1 MFLLHAMWSATDQL
15 GLWVEDERRALPH
28 ACDTNTVVELLTQ
41 SPVNGLASK
50 STAGQLELLLPAAGP
65 KAPVL
70 APCWLPMALFEV
82 DTALG
87 VLNILRGRISL
98 ELSDGQATS
107 HVPVSESVRVLAE
120 IAALAS
126 DFVTRRRVL
135 PTVAQEA
142 LGMAA
147 RWVPIAD
154 HADRERLRALAQAAP
169 AVLRAERTGGG
180 TDGRDIG
187 EVVHSALHAL
197 TDGAVRAVLELAGTP
212 LSLRPGR
219 RDDPPTEPVG
229 SWLGALTGRD
239 ARVDASPAALAELR
253 TALAA
258 WHRSATEASEH
269 VRICFR
275 LVAPAPDDPADDEA
289 CWLVE
294 FLMQDIAE
302 PTLVVGAEQIW
313 RDESAI
319 NVLGRHVQAPRET
332 LLAELGRA
340 SRLWPE
346 LDDALRAAAPAGLAM
361 DTRQAYEFLRGP
373 AALLAQAGFGVLLP
387 SAWQTAGVGLKLT
400 VTSPGTPGT
409 GGTSATGLA
418 SLVDYRWEIAVGDQ
432 VLSRDELDELVM
444 AKAPLVRLRGQWVEV
459 DQSRLRAAL
468 AFVDSRAA
476 GQMTVPDLMR
486 TGLADHQQQM
496 DLPVVGV
503 EATGWLRDLL
513 SGQLERR
520 IEPMPH
526 PAGLSA
532 TLRPYQQRGV
542 SWLAFLG
549 DLGLGAVLADDMG
562 LGKTLQT
569 LALLVHDREAAR
581 QPAAPTLLVCPMSVV
596 GNWQRET
603 ARFAPDLVV
612 HVHHGAD
619 RLRADEFD
627 AAASTAD
634 LVITTYALA
643 ARDADLFGRIGWRRV
658 VLDEAQHIKNSAS
671 RQSRAVRA
679 LPAGHRVAL
688 TGTPVENRLA
698 ELWSIMDFVNPGLLG
713 PLTSFRDRFAVPI
726 ERHGDELAA
735 RRLKKIIRPFL
746 LRRVKSDPSVISDLP
761 NKIEMTV
768 LCNLTAEQASLYQ
781 AVVSDMLG
789 RIDNSEGIE
798 RRGLVLAT
806 MAKLKQ
812 VCNHPVHLLKDGTR
826 LAGRSGK
833 LARLEEILE
842 EVLAEDDK
850 ALCFTQF
857 TEFGAL
863 LNGYLANRF
872 GRQVLYLHGGTP
884 KRRRDEMVA
893 AFEAG
898 DGPPIFLLSLKAGG
912 TGLNLTA
919 ANHVIHI
926 DRWWNPA
933 VEDQATDRAFRIGQ
947 RRHVQVRKFVC
958 VGTVEERIDAM
969 IKQKKELAQ
978 MTVGSGESWLTEL
991 SVDELRA
998 VVALSTDAVS
1008 E

>member
-1 MFLLHAMWSATDQL
+1 
-15 GLWVEDERRALPH
+15 
-28 ACDTNTVVELLTQ
+28 
-41 SPVNGLASK
+41 
-50 STAGQLELLLPAAGP
+50 
-65 KAPVL
+65 
-70 APCWLPMALFEV
+70 
-82 DTALG
+82 
-87 VLNILRGRISL
+87 
-98 ELSDGQATS
+98 
-107 HVPVSESVRVLAE
+107 
-120 IAALAS
+120 
-126 DFVTRRRVL
+126 
-135 PTVAQEA
+135 
-142 LGMAA
+142 
-147 RWVPIAD
+147 
-154 HADRERLRALAQAAP
+154 
-169 AVLRAERTGGG
+169 
-180 TDGRDIG
+180 
-187 EVVHSALHAL
+187 
-197 TDGAVRAVLELAGTP
+197 VRAALELAGSP
-212 LSLRPGR
+212 LSLLPER
-219 RDDPPTEPVG
+219 RGDPPTGPVE
-229 SWLGALTGRD
+229 SWLRGLTGRD

-253 TALAA
+253 TALDA
-258 WHRSATEASEH
+258 WHRSAAEASEH
-269 VRICFR
+269 VRVCFR
-275 LVAPAPDDPADDEA
+275 LVAPAPDDPAGTEA

-302 PTLVVGAEQIW
+302 PSLVVGAEQVW
-313 RDESAI
+313 RDDPAMTAF
-319 NVLGRHVQAPRET
+319 GRHAQAPQEA

-346 LDDALRAAAPAGLAM
+346 LDDALRTAAPAGLTM
-361 DTRQAYEFLRGP
+361 DTQQADKFLRGP

-387 SAWQTAGVGLKLT
+387 SVWRAGNIGLKLT
-400 VTSPGTPGT
+400 ATSSGTPGT
-409 GGTSATGLA
+409 GGGTSAAGSA

-432 VLSRDELDELVM
+432 VLTRAELDELAK

-459 DQSRLRAAL
+459 DQSGLRTAL
-468 AFVDSRAA
+468 GFVDSRAA
-476 GQMTVPDLMR
+476 GQMTVQDLVR
-486 TGLADHQQQM
+486 TGLANHGQQA
-496 DLPVVGV
+496 DLPVVDL

-520 IEPMPH
+520 IELLSD
-526 PAGLSA
+526 PAGLAA

-542 SWLAFLG
+542 SWLAFLS

-569 LALLVHDREAAR
+569 LALLVHDREAAGELR
-581 QPAAPTLLVCPMSVV
+581 TPTLLVCPMSVV

-603 ARFAPDLVV
+603 ARFAPGLAV

-619 RLRADEFD
+619 RLRADEFVTV
-627 AAASTAD
+627 ASRAD

-643 ARDADLFGRIGWRRV
+643 TRDADLLGRIGWRRV
-658 VLDEAQHIKNSAS
+658 VLDEAQHIKNPAS

-679 LPAGHRVAL
+679 LPAGHRLAL

-713 PLTSFRDRFAVPI
+713 SLTSFRDRFAVPV

-746 LRRVKSDPSVISDLP
+746 LRRVKSDPSIISDLP
-761 NKIEMTV
+761 DKIEMTV
-768 LCNLTAEQASLYQ
+768 LCNLTAEQAALYQ
-781 AVVSDMLG
+781 AVVDDMLG
-789 RIDNSEGIE
+789 RIGNSAGIE
-798 RRGLVLAT
+798 RKGLVLAT

-812 VCNHPVHLLKDGTR
+812 VCNHPAHLLKDGTR

-833 LARLEEILE
+833 LARLEEILD
-842 EVLAEDDK
+842 EVLAEGDK

-857 TEFGAL
+857 TEFGAM
-863 LNGYLANRF
+863 LNGYLADRF

-884 KRRRDEMVA
+884 KRRRDEMIA

-947 RRHVQVRKFVC
+947 RKHVQVRKFVC

-969 IKQKKELAQ
+969 IEQKKQLAQ

-991 SVDELRA
+991 PVDELRA